1 MDKYDISGKISELLD
16 IAVSN
21 LNVEDMDWLIDRLIN
36 ELENLK

>member
-36 ELENLK
+36 ELEDLK